1 MPSWLWWII
10 IGVAAG
16 WIAGQV
22 MKGSGYGLLGDLV
35 IGAIG
40 GLIGGYVFG
49 LLKIPSSGIWGAL
62 LTAVIGAILLIA
74 IVRGHKGREKVV
86 WLASH
91 RMELNQKPMWS
102 MFCVPLLSVCLAK
115 SERAPGSQTPWGPL
129 SIKQYSCRNSQNLAP
144 RVGLEPTTPGLTV
157 QCYHR

>member
-10 IGVAAG
+10 IGIVAG

-49 LLKIPSSGIWGAL
+49 LLNIHSSGIWGAL
-62 LTAVIGAILLIA
+62 ITAVVGAILLIA
-74 IVRGHKGREKVV
+74 VVRAIRGGR
-86 WLASH
+86 
-91 RMELNQKPMWS
+91 R
-102 MFCVPLLSVCLAK
+102 
-115 SERAPGSQTPWGPL
+115 
-129 SIKQYSCRNSQNLAP
+129 
-144 RVGLEPTTPGLTV
+144 
-157 QCYHR
+157 